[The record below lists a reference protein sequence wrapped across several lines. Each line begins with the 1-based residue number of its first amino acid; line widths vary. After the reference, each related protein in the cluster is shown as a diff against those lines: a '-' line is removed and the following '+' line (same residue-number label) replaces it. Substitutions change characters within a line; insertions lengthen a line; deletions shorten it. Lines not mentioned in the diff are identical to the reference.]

1 VKENRRGMQEL
12 RQSRDTGN
20 IGDKTEDRRQT
31 KQKTQHRKLKEE
43 QHGPHYKTWGI
54 ETLKRSKRY
63 ENMFPV
69 GIP

>member
-1 VKENRRGMQEL
+1 MQEL
-12 RQSRDTGN
+12 RQSRDTSN
-20 IGDKTEDRRQT
+20 IGNKTEDRRQT
-31 KQKTQHRKLKEE
+31 RQKTQHRKLKEE

-63 ENMFPV
+63 ENIFPV

>member
-1 VKENRRGMQEL
+1 LETRQRTGDKQDRGQE
-12 RQSRDTGN
+12 TN
-20 IGDKTEDRRQT
+20 KTEDRRQT
-31 KQKTQHRKLKEE
+31 RQKTQHRKLKEE

-63 ENMFPV
+63 ENIFPV

>member
-1 VKENRRGMQEL
+1 MKENRRGMQEL